1 MYFPVVCF
9 YREEDYTPK
18 FLEDTNLLLDTNQH
32 QKCLNDLNCVSEDSF
47 LLFPSNSS
55 KAHARTHAHTHT
67 HTHTHTRALNSR

>member
-55 KAHARTHAHTHT
+55 KAHARAHT

>member
-1 MYFPVVCF
+1 MVCF

-32 QKCLNDLNCVSEDSF
+32 QKCLNDLNSVSEDSF

-55 KAHARTHAHTHT
+55 KTRVQTHTHIHTHT
-67 HTHTHTRALNSR
+67 HTQVKLLDS